1 MRCQSSRPYNF
12 NMPRHGDKFN
22 AKTKAEKDT
31 NIGGLR
37 GMPTN
42 QAITYTWKW
51 PWCPPQLSCWSLSL
65 PARCPTGTACPQAGL
80 RALRSAVCWGSAA
93 VHQPQTDA
101 RHSSASAAAAFEF
114 VPHGPAHSATFCT
127 ATVTLYGSK
136 GPFVF
141 IISTKHGLHSPV
153 SAAAGF
159 KSVPHSPAHC
169 TIPCTAIARVKLKGA
184 IFIMDCIHL
193 HLQLLG
199 SNPCLAVLPKVQ

>member
-1 MRCQSSRPYNF
+1 M
-12 NMPRHGDKFN
+12 
-22 AKTKAEKDT
+22 
-31 NIGGLR
+31 
-37 GMPTN
+37 
-42 QAITYTWKW
+42 
-51 PWCPPQLSCWSLSL
+51 
-65 PARCPTGTACPQAGL
+65 GTACPQAGL

-169 TIPCTAIARVKLKGA
+169 KYLVQP
-184 IFIMDCIHL
+184 L
-193 HLQLLG
+193 HG
-199 SNPCLAVLPKVQ
+199 SNSKGPFLSWTAFTCICSCWVRIHALQSCPKCNNLYRSNGPLFIISTKHVISTKEQQV